1 MAPKSGRI
9 LIDGVDIEDY
19 NVPWIRS
26 QIGLVSQEP
35 TLFDNTVAKNIAI
48 NSPNATQE
56 QIEEAAKLANA
67 HEFIKKLSNGYE
79 TSTGERGLQMSGG
92 QKQRIC
98 IARAL
103 INNPKILLLDEA
115 TSALDNKSEK
125 VVQAALDSA
134 SSGRTTLV
142 IAHRLSTVKNAD
154 LIVVMEKGIIIE
166 SGTHEELMKLG
177 KYYYNLVKNQEIKIK
192 EEIDDS
198 DSEAEDVDPD
208 AIQQTQ
214 FVEPATTL
222 DLPEPEAPTK
232 ATV

>member
-1 MAPKSGRI
+1 MQYGDVLSVFMGIMMGAMTLSGVGAMLNSFSEATGAAAKLFEIIEREPQIKLEGGLEPDKPIEGHIEFQDVRFNYPSRPDVEVLKGISFKCLPGQTVALVGASGSGKSTTVQLLERFYNKKSGRI
-9 LIDGVDIEDY
+9 LIDGKDIEDY
-19 NVPWIRS
+19 NVKWIRS

-48 NSPNATQE
+48 NAPNATQE

-115 TSALDNKSEK
+115 TL
-125 VVQAALDSA
+125 L
-134 SSGRTTLV
+134 
-142 IAHRLSTVKNAD
+142 
-154 LIVVMEKGIIIE
+154 
-166 SGTHEELMKLG
+166 
-177 KYYYNLVKNQEIKIK
+177 
-192 EEIDDS
+192 
-198 DSEAEDVDPD
+198 
-208 AIQQTQ
+208 
-214 FVEPATTL
+214 
-222 DLPEPEAPTK
+222 
-232 ATV
+232 